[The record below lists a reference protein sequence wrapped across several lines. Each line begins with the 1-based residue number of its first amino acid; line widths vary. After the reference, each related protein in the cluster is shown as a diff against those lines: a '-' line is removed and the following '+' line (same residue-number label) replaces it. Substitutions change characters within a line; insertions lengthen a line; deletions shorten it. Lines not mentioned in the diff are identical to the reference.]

1 MTTPLR
7 RTVQPRPGLD
17 LVLREA
23 GRGTPILLL
32 HGAHGPGS
40 ITPVIDHFSPRH
52 RVLAPVHPGWDDTA
66 RPGDLDSVAALAAL
80 YLDLLGHL
88 DLSDVTVLGTS
99 FGGWVAA
106 QMAVDDRHHQI
117 SRLVLMDAIGPV
129 VPGQSLT
136 LPSGP
141 LPAGPTPAPAAAT
154 PAPRNGPPPQTM
166 TALRA
171 YAGPHLQD
179 PGLLPRLAAF
189 TRPVLVAWGENDQ
202 VVTPAY
208 GRAYAAALPH
218 AQFELIPGAGHLPI
232 REEPEATFAAIDR
245 FLA

>member
-7 RTVQPRPGLD
+7 RTVRPRPGLD
-17 LVLREA
+17 LVLSEA
-23 GRGTPILLL
+23 GGGPPVLLL
-32 HGAHGPGS
+32 HGAPGPGS
-40 ITPVIDHFSPRH
+40 IGPLIDHFSPRH

-66 RPGDLDSVAALAAL
+66 RPGGLDSVPALAAL

-106 QMAVDDRHHQI
+106 QMAVDDRHHRI

-129 VPGQSLT
+129 VPGQPVT

-141 LPAGPTPAPAAAT
+141 PPAAPSPAAAA
-154 PAPRNGPPPQTM
+154 PAPRTGPPPQTL

-171 YAGPHLQD
+171 YAGPDLQD

-189 TRPVLVAWGENDQ
+189 TRPVLVVWGENDQ

-208 GRAYAAALPH
+208 GRAYAAAFPH
-218 AQFELIPGAGHLPI
+218 ARLELIPGAGHLPI
-232 REEPEATFAAIDR
+232 REEPEAAFAAIDR